1 MLNISHKSA
10 EQRWQAYC
18 DEVASLAQRLFGLSL
33 NDLADERQLRDGL
46 QSNESPWE
54 LVERLGEKYDLV
66 RIDSTFW

>member
-1 MLNISHKSA
+1 MHNISHKSS

-46 QSNESPWE
+46 QSNESPRE
-54 LVERLGEKYDLV
+54 LVERLGEKYNLV